1 MLEKSRKYLKILEI
15 VRENVITCRNML
27 GNGRK
32 QAGAELCQAQVQL
45 SYPASSLNLTLKLF
59 FPVEINKVSG

>member
-15 VRENVITCRNML
+15 VRENVITL

-32 QAGAELCQAQVQL
+32 QAGAELCQAHVQL

-59 FPVEINKVSG
+59 FPVEMNKVSG

>member
-15 VRENVITCRNML
+15 VRKNVITCMKML
-27 GNGRK
+27 GNDRK
-32 QAGAELCQAQVQL
+32 QAGAELYQTQVQL

-59 FPVEINKVSG
+59 FPVEMSKATS